1 MPKMKSNKSA
11 VKRFK
16 ITASGKIRRKHAFHN
31 HLLVGKRPRRKRRL
45 LAADFVSERE
55 AARIRRLLPYR
66 QHLS

>member
-16 ITASGKIRRKHAFHN
+16 LTATGKIRRKHAFRS

-45 LAADFVSERE
+45 LAEDFVSERE

-66 QHLS
+66 QYLG